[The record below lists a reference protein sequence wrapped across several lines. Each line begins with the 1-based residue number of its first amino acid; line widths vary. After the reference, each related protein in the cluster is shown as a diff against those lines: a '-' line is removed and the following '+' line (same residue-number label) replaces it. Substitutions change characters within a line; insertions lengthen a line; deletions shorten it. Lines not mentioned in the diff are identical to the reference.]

1 MEHETELR
9 KRIQEL
15 LFDYSRT
22 HYTRDYAEFTV
33 EVVLD
38 FLESLDVIPTNDPF
52 ALALPTDPLKTFFHL
67 NKVDDLSPLDERWK
81 IPRESIA
88 LIKSAM
94 RTTEKPKTE
103 RVILED
109 NQSDLEL
116 PDLPL
121 SFMLPARA
129 RRATPHPGKGAYKR
143 GMPTT
148 FSNMLTGQLRQESPR
163 VEDVADAKVSLDRVL
178 KTSFVVDEAEI
189 GGVAKIGQATIQML
203 KPRSTPRTYMPRLD
217 SPPLEVEEPGFMP
230 FVPRIRRPG
239 YKPDGHVISN
249 IPQSAAELEPM
260 LSPAPV
266 HSSDDHLH
274 LKSMAVVDHGGWTGL
289 ATFHSSQASSDSDSP
304 PSSQGEA
311 IDELEYPLTPDT
323 DPPVDTCEPIV
334 MEDFL
339 PKFYVRR
346 QRKSRPN
353 GKQVSTFDAAPSSD
367 LDVQIQRICPGVD
380 PTRFILEEKIDDK
393 ALDLMEVPSLPEP
406 NEHPVATFMPTS
418 YQDWAA
424 CKSADP
430 HKDNETAALFLQES
444 TDTAVSVSVAIM
456 DRGVQER
463 TLDQTLI
470 TNVEKLSNLVALPD
484 DEDPMSRKCSRPG
497 QDISCS
503 IDDIEE
509 PLLLSRLERTRRS
522 GKRKLSLES
531 ADSHSPESTP
541 PTHPFQS
548 PIGPDFDGAADAGCP
563 SASLGPALKYPKRR
577 RLESVSQDRS
587 NFDQQVYADALEVN
601 THEYLPDMPDDSYDI
616 EDAAIEAFRLVE
628 DPFSGDDKEN
638 WDPIIGGFADGV
650 VMQADGTY
658 PLDEVSGGM
667 AVTTAGSQEEG
678 YAENADFNPRM
689 AQSDGPSIE
698 GDNSMADSR
707 FGTVDDSFDALDF
720 DTQFKGP
727 TQAIHTVSPSPMAL
741 ASPAPPESLASQE
754 AVTKQNK
761 ATLPSLFNCT
771 LSALAFSHL
780 RAAQAHATPAAS
792 DSIVLV
798 EEDPLF
804 EATVENIAPEEIY
817 DRHTIRL
824 KDGAPA
830 PAFGHRYL
838 ASLDL
843 LQKRALVKE
852 LGSKN
857 CAVDL
862 IERQSLDGTHL
873 ILDPFTAVVFVPLL
887 TLPSTCTDWVNT
899 IVAQAQ
905 KYTFI
910 NIIFEAYPES
920 CALRSKERE
929 SEISAYT
936 PPIMK
941 AIKIFRRDI
950 GISEAYSEHIR
961 RCSITYAFADTVRD
975 AARLVR
981 LYGDLA
987 EGRDTSDGVLWDD
1000 RLWLDAEQSSEVSL
1014 EEFVNETPESRL
1026 AIFGRYVGDNTIASF
1041 NQELQKHINDQGG
1054 VGDEQSFS

>member
-67 NKVDDLSPLDERWK
+67 NKADDLSPLDERWE

-94 RTTEKPKTE
+94 RMTEKPKTE

-109 NQSDLEL
+109 NHLEL

-249 IPQSAAELEPM
+249 IPQSATELEPM

-274 LKSMAVVDHGGWTGL
+274 LKSMAIVDHGGWT
-289 ATFHSSQASSDSDSP
+289 TFHSSQASSDSDSP

-323 DPPVDTCEPIV
+323 DPPVDTCEPIDILV
-334 MEDFL
+334 PRSRRVGGYDGVQDHLLKDTTYGGFL
-339 PKFYVRR
+339 AQVLCPTPKK
-346 QRKSRPN
+346 KSPEREAGLPSSPVPTSVV
-353 GKQVSTFDAAPSSD
+353 GQVSTFDAAPSSD
-367 LDVQIQRICPGVD
+367 LDIQIQSICPGVD

-430 HKDNETAALFLQES
+430 HKDNEQLRSFFKKARIPQSLSLS
-444 TDTAVSVSVAIM
+444 LSWVAFTI
-456 DRGVQER
+456 DHKLPGIPELVDVDQIVGSRNEP
-463 TLDQTLI
+463 LDQTLI
-470 TNVEKLSNLVALPD
+470 TNVEKLSNLVAFPD
-484 DEDPMSRKCSRPG
+484 DDNSMSRKCSRPS

-601 THEYLPDMPDDSYDI
+601 THEYLPDMLDDSHDI
-616 EDAAIEAFRLVE
+616 EDAAIEAFHLVE
-628 DPFSGDDKEN
+628 DPFSEDDKEN
-638 WDPIIGGFADGV
+638 WDPIIGGFADGM
-650 VMQADGTY
+650 VMQADGSY
-658 PLDEVSGGM
+658 P
-667 AVTTAGSQEEG
+667 
-678 YAENADFNPRM
+678 
-689 AQSDGPSIE
+689 
-698 GDNSMADSR
+698 SR
-707 FGTVDDSFDALDF
+707 
-720 DTQFKGP
+720 
-727 TQAIHTVSPSPMAL
+727 
-741 ASPAPPESLASQE
+741 
-754 AVTKQNK
+754 
-761 ATLPSLFNCT
+761 
-771 LSALAFSHL
+771 
-780 RAAQAHATPAAS
+780 
-792 DSIVLV
+792 
-798 EEDPLF
+798 
-804 EATVENIAPEEIY
+804 
-817 DRHTIRL
+817 
-824 KDGAPA
+824 
-830 PAFGHRYL
+830 
-838 ASLDL
+838 
-843 LQKRALVKE
+843 
-852 LGSKN
+852 
-857 CAVDL
+857 
-862 IERQSLDGTHL
+862 
-873 ILDPFTAVVFVPLL
+873 
-887 TLPSTCTDWVNT
+887 
-899 IVAQAQ
+899 
-905 KYTFI
+905 
-910 NIIFEAYPES
+910 
-920 CALRSKERE
+920 
-929 SEISAYT
+929 
-936 PPIMK
+936 
-941 AIKIFRRDI
+941 
-950 GISEAYSEHIR
+950 
-961 RCSITYAFADTVRD
+961 
-975 AARLVR
+975 
-981 LYGDLA
+981 
-987 EGRDTSDGVLWDD
+987 
-1000 RLWLDAEQSSEVSL
+1000 
-1014 EEFVNETPESRL
+1014 
-1026 AIFGRYVGDNTIASF
+1026 
-1041 NQELQKHINDQGG
+1041 
-1054 VGDEQSFS
+1054 